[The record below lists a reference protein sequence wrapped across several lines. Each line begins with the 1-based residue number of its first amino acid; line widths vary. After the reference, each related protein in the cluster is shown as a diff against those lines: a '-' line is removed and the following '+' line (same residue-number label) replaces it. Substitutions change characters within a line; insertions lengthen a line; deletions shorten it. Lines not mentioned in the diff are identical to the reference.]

1 MKQIVQNYRTG
12 LLKVDQLPAPA
23 LRPGGVLVAN
33 RFSLI
38 SAGTEKSTVQMAQKS
53 LVGKAV
59 ERPELVRKM
68 LNQVRKNGL
77 VETVRMAFDRLDSP
91 AALGYSCAGVV
102 LGVGENLNGF
112 SVGEGVACA
121 GQNYASHAEV
131 VYVPKK
137 LCVKI
142 PSGVDFED
150 ASFVALGAIAL
161 QGIRQAEPCLGDRVA
176 VIGLGLLGQITVQML
191 KASGCLVLAS
201 DPDWKKL
208 EMAKTFG
215 ADAVAVPE
223 ELDEAAAAFS
233 CGYGVD
239 IVLITAATKENGP
252 IEVAGEIS
260 RKKGRVVVV
269 GAVGMSIP
277 REPYYRKELELR
289 FSTSYGPGRYD
300 DRYEEK
306 GHDYPYGYVRW
317 TENRNMEAFL
327 SLLQQGRLRVKDL
340 VTHRYPIDEA
350 GRAYELMMEN
360 QEPYLGILIS
370 YPPDTPLTSNRVI
383 EASPSLPLEKLN
395 LGIIGAGRH
404 VRDRLLPELLKM
416 KELRLRGICTAS
428 GIHAKALAEKTKAA
442 YSTTDYYEVLKD
454 PSVNAVLIGTRHD
467 LHGTLVV
474 EALEAGKHVFV
485 EKPLC
490 LTEEELDRIGSIYE
504 VKASMGLHLAVGF
517 NRRFSPHADR
527 AREFFKDRK
536 NPLVMVYRVNAG
548 FLPAEHWAQDPDI
561 GGGRIVG
568 EACHFVDYMQSLCGA
583 PPVSV
588 HARRIGRHDSGTTDD
603 QSILSFT
610 FEDGSIGTVVYT
622 AGGNTLLAKERFE
635 VFGGGKSLVM
645 DDFMRSDFY
654 ADGKKT
660 SFKSGGQD
668 KGFHA
673 EMIRWVQSVVR
684 GEAPVMSFGQIQ
696 AVTRACFLAVRSL
709 RTGQVY
715 DV

>member
-1 MKQIVQNYRTG
+1 MKQIVQNYRSG
-12 LLKVDQLPAPA
+12 LLKVDQLPAPT

-59 ERPELVRKM
+59 ERPDLVRKM

-77 VETVRMAFDRLDSP
+77 VETLLMAFDRLDSP

-102 LGVGENLNGF
+102 LGVGESVDGF
-112 SVGEGVACA
+112 SAGEGVACA

-131 VYVPKK
+131 VYVPKN

-161 QGIRQAEPCLGDRVA
+161 QGVRQAEPRLGDRVA
-176 VIGLGLLGQITVQML
+176 VIGLGLLGQITVQIL

-208 EMAKTFG
+208 DMAKTFG
-215 ADAVAVPE
+215 ADAVAAPDV
-223 ELDEAAAAFS
+223 LDEAAAAFS

-383 EASPSLPLEKLN
+383 EASPSLPLERLN

-490 LTEEELDRIGSIYE
+490 LTEEELEKIASIYE
-504 VKASMGLHLAVGF
+504 VKVLEGLHLAVGF

-588 HARRIGRHDSGTTDD
+588 HARRIGRHDSETTDD
-603 QSILSFT
+603 QSILSFS
-610 FEDGSIGTVVYT
+610 FEDGSIGTVIY
-622 AGGNTLLAKERFE
+622 ASGGDPSLAKERFE
-635 VFGGGKSLVM
+635 VFGDGKSLVM

-654 ADGKKT
+654 TDGKKT
-660 SFKSGGQD
+660 TFKSGRQD

-673 EMIRWVQSVVR
+673 EMTRWVQSVVR
-684 GEAPVMSFGQIQ
+684 GEAPAMSFGQIH
-696 AVTRACFLAVRSL
+696 AVTRACILAVRSL

>member
-1 MKQIVQNYRTG
+1 MRQIVQNYRTG
-12 LLKVDQLPAPA
+12 VLKVDELPSPV
-23 LRPGGVLVAN
+23 LGPGGVLVAN

-38 SAGTEKSTVQMAQKS
+38 SAGTEKSTVKMAQKS
-53 LVGKAV
+53 LVGKAM

-77 VETVRMAFDRLDSP
+77 FDTLRMAFDRLDSP
-91 AALGYSCAGVV
+91 AALGYSCAGTV
-102 LGVGENLNGF
+102 LGVGENVSGL
-112 SVGEGVACA
+112 SAGEGVACA

-131 VYVPKK
+131 VYVPKN

-161 QGIRQAEPCLGDRVA
+161 QGVRQAEPRLGDLVA
-176 VIGLGLLGQITVQML
+176 VIGLGLLGQMTVQML
-191 KASGCLVLAS
+191 KAAGCLVLAS
-201 DPDWKKL
+201 DPDPAKL
-208 EMAKTFG
+208 ELAEKLG
-215 ADAVAVPE
+215 ADSAAIPDTLAGVA
-223 ELDEAAAAFS
+223 EAFTRNQ
-233 CGYGVD
+233 GVD
-239 IVLITAATKENGP
+239 IVLITAGTPENGP

-269 GAVGMSIP
+269 GAVGMTLP
-277 REPYYRKELELR
+277 REPYYRKELEVR

-327 SLLQQGRLRVKDL
+327 TLVQQGKLNVKDL
-340 VTHRYPIDEA
+340 VTHRYPVDEA
-350 GRAYELMMEN
+350 GRAYELMMGN

-370 YPPDTPLTSNRVI
+370 YPPNVPVTIHRVM
-383 EASPSLPLEKLN
+383 EVSRSLPLGRLN

-404 VRDRLLPELLKM
+404 VRDRLLPCLLAM
-416 KELRLRGICTAS
+416 KEVRVRAICTGS
-428 GIHAKALAEKTKAA
+428 GIHAKALVEKTKAA
-442 YSTTDYYEVLKD
+442 YGTTDYREVLKD

-467 LHGTLVV
+467 LHGAMVL
-474 EALEAGKHVFV
+474 EAFEAGKHVFV

-490 LTEEELDRIGSIYE
+490 LTEEELDRIVSIYE
-504 VKASMGLHLAVGF
+504 VKAPEGLHLVTGF

-527 AREFFKDRK
+527 AREFFKDRN
-536 NPLVMVYRVNAG
+536 NPLVMNYRVNAG
-548 FLPAEHWAQDPDI
+548 PLPAEHWAQDPEI

-568 EACHFVDYMQSLCGA
+568 EACHFVDTMQSVCGA

-588 HARRIGRHDSGTTDD
+588 HARRIGHHHSGIVDD
-603 QSILSFT
+603 QSILSFA
-610 FEDGSIGTVVYT
+610 FGDGSIGTVIYT
-622 AGGNTLLAKERFE
+622 AGGDPFLAKERFE
-635 VFGGGKSLVM
+635 AFGDGKSLVM
-645 DDFMRSDFY
+645 DDFVRSEFY
-654 ADGKKT
+654 AGQKKT
-660 SFKSGGQD
+660 TFKSSKQD
-668 KGFHA
+668 KGFQA
-673 EMIRWVQSVVR
+673 EMTRWVQSLVG
-684 GEAPVMSFGQIQ
+684 GEAPIMSFGEIQ
-696 AVTRACFLAVRSL
+696 AVTRACILAVRSL